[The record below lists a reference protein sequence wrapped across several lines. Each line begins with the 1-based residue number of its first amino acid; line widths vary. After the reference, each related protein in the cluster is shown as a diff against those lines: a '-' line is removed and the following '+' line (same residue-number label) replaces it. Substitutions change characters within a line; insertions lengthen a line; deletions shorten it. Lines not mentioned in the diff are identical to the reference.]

1 MADTKCFD
9 GVADIF
15 SLDYEGRGVARVHGK
30 TVFIKGALPTEK
42 VSFRVLREKKQ
53 FSEGETE
60 EVLNGSV
67 VRDRPSGCF

>member
-9 GVADIF
+9 GVADVF

-42 VSFRVLREKKQ
+42 VSFRVLR
-53 FSEGETE
+53 
-60 EVLNGSV
+60 
-67 VRDRPSGCF
+67 D